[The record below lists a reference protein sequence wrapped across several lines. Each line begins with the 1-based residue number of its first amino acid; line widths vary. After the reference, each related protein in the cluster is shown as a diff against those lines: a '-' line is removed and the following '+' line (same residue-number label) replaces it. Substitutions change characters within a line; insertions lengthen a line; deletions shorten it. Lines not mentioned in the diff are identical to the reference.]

1 MNLIRDAV
9 LDWEGDLRFRGSAP
23 GKPAILMDGNAVAG
37 PSPVVTLLLAGA
49 SCAASDVVLILEKM
63 RTPLESL
70 RVLAHGVRREKEPRR
85 FEKIHYVF
93 EMKGAGVDRTKAERA
108 VSLSVE
114 KYCSVLAS
122 LAPDIVVTHE
132 IRIL

>member
-1 MNLIRDAV
+1 
-9 LDWEGDLRFRGSAP
+9 
-23 GKPAILMDGNAVAG
+23 MDGNAVAG